1 MALTELNLVTIITE
15 RIFRDDIIEEIK
27 SLGAKGYTLSDTTG
41 AGTRGVR
48 ASDWEGKN
56 VKIEVVVNQEVS
68 EKIIDAIANKYFEDY
83 SVIAYTHPVNVVR
96 GDKYI

>member
-15 RIFRDDIIEEIK
+15 RIFRDDIVEQIL

-48 ASDWEGKN
+48 ASDWGGKN
-56 VKIEVVVNQEVS
+56 VKIEVVVNQEIAV
-68 EKIIDAIANKYFEDY
+68 KIIKAIAEKYFEDY
-83 SVIAYTHPVNVVR
+83 SVIAYVHPVQVVR
-96 GDKYI
+96 GDKYV